1 MLRKSIFF
9 IILIIVLSIF
19 ISNNLIKQITVFS
32 LSKWTEQKVN
42 IEAVKLNLSENKI
55 IIKKLVIKNKT
66 DELYFENLFVVK
78 KIIINFK
85 FKSIFNN
92 PVIID
97 NVLFEN
103 PKYYLELFYD
113 PENDIIKNDNIGLVE
128 NIISNDKSLTY
139 KKKKIDLNFLI
150 SKIVIKKPFVTL
162 KSSTDPKEINIG
174 LSEMNFSKV
183 GNSKKAQ
190 HYKDVFKII
199 LTDLFFRIPDENL
212 QKKIK
217 KTYNLTY

>member
-1 MLRKSIFF
+1 M
-9 IILIIVLSIF
+9 
-19 ISNNLIKQITVFS
+19 
-32 LSKWTEQKVN
+32 
-42 IEAVKLNLSENKI
+42 
-55 IIKKLVIKNKT
+55 
-66 DELYFENLFVVK
+66 
-78 KIIINFK
+78 
-85 FKSIFNN
+85 
-92 PVIID
+92 
-97 NVLFEN
+97 
-103 PKYYLELFYD
+103 
-113 PENDIIKNDNIGLVE
+113 VE

-162 KSSTDPKEINIG
+162 KSSTDPKEINIS